1 MTWIKTVPLSEADD
15 TLRQALER
23 ARAGYP
29 IEYSPEGQ
37 KQMRVPD
44 AVRNDSIVMSHSLI
58 PRALEHFFSGHAA
71 LMDPAL
77 PLQRRQHE
85 LIAATVSAL
94 NHCFY

>member
-1 MTWIKTVPLSEADD
+1 MTWIKTISANDADD
-15 TLRQALER
+15 ELRGALAR

-29 IEYSPEGQ
+29 VEYSPEGQ

-58 PRALEHFFSGHAA
+58 PRALEHFFAGHAA

-77 PLQRRQHE
+77 PLERRQHE